1 MGEGA
6 ALAFLV
12 GERLSQALAASLLEE
27 VCGRAALLAGDVEGY
42 ASAGVGLGPDGGMA
56 DDSGEDEGRS
66 EEGEV
71 TVAGGCD
78 NGWIGGAVLRD
89 RREVDPGVGGGIGRM
104 HRSGA
109 VMCAVPSAAGGQ
121 ICIGVGGE
129 GQQRRDQR
137 KAEEEKQREAEYTS
151 HSVIVTMF
159 VIDVP
164 GRGYFSL
171 VSDWNSGWLMLVAM
185 TPIEV
190 EVIDDT
196 QCHGRGVDG
205 ARCRDRR
212 VPVLK
217 LHIPFDR
224 QIMGQVVVQ
233 SDAGGV
239 HNGVGLDVEGVAVD
253 EPGGKVVDLAAADE
267 EVGVGVELS

>member
-6 ALAFLV
+6 ALAFLA

-66 EEGEV
+66 MEGEV

-89 RREVDPGVGGGIGRM
+89 RREVDPGGGVCRTR
-104 HRSGA
+104 HARA

-121 ICIGVGGE
+121 ICVGVGGE

-164 GRGYFSL
+164 G
-171 VSDWNSGWLMLVAM
+171 
-185 TPIEV
+185 
-190 EVIDDT
+190 EVIF
-196 QCHGRGVDG
+196 
-205 ARCRDRR
+205 
-212 VPVLK
+212 PW
-217 LHIPFDR
+217 
-224 QIMGQVVVQ
+224 
-233 SDAGGV
+233 
-239 HNGVGLDVEGVAVD
+239 
-253 EPGGKVVDLAAADE
+253 
-267 EVGVGVELS
+267 